1 MVSDLHSTREL
12 TGGRRLE
19 IAQGDITTE
28 AVDAIVNAANER
40 LAHGA
45 GVAGAIVRRGGPSI
59 QEESDRW
66 VRQHGPVTHE
76 KPAYTGGGNLPARY
90 VIHAVGPVW
99 GSGDEDRKL
108 AAAVRGSLALGDEL
122 KLTSIAFPA
131 ISTGIFGFP
140 VERAARIFMATIDQY
155 FKDNPDSSLKTVR
168 LTLFDSPT
176 LAAFLAAEHDYF
188 AQ

>member
-1 MVSDLHSTREL
+1 MSEKTTSRTI

-19 IAQGDITTE
+19 ILRGDITAE
-28 AVDAIVNAANER
+28 NVDAIVNAANE
-40 LAHGA
+40 LLMHGG
-45 GVAGAIVRRGGPSI
+45 GVAAAIARRGGPSI

-66 VRQHGPVTHE
+66 VREHGPVTHE
-76 KPAYTGGGNLPARY
+76 NPAYTGGGNLPARY

-108 AAAVRGSLALGDEL
+108 AAAVRGGLTRADEL
-122 KLTSIAFPA
+122 KLTSIALPA

-140 VERAARIFMATIDQY
+140 VERAARIFMTTIDAY
-155 FKDNPDSSLKTVR
+155 FKDRPNSSLETIR
-168 LTLFDSPT
+168 LILFDSPT
-176 LAAFLAAEHDYF
+176 HDAFLAAEHDYF